1 MEKKTPLSKIYEALS
16 AVADQRI
23 DIQTDRAYVLSSDH
37 AKRYTVKFLENGYS
51 SNDNATLWQHYPGYP
66 ILAVM
71 MIQGQ
76 LKIHEERLSWFREVN
91 WKQLNTKYK
100 NQYDKAIAEFL
111 EPFSEVVRSQ
121 IEDEVE
127 CLFHQLE
134 SMELTI
140 KGNREPRNPQ

>member
-1 MEKKTPLSKIYEALS
+1 M
-16 AVADQRI
+16 
-23 DIQTDRAYVLSSDH
+23 
-37 AKRYTVKFLENGYS
+37 ENGYS

-76 LKIHEERLSWFREVN
+76 LKIHEERLSWFRAAN

-111 EPFSEVVRSQ
+111 EPFSEAVRSQ
-121 IEDEVE
+121 IEDEVK
-127 CLFHQLE
+127 CLFHQLK

>member
-1 MEKKTPLSKIYEALS
+1 MEKNPPLSKIYEALC

-23 DIQTDRAYVLSSDH
+23 DMRADRAYVLSSDQ

-71 MIQGQ
+71 MMQGQ
-76 LKIHEERLSWFREVN
+76 LKIHEERLSWFRAVN

-111 EPFSEVVRSQ
+111 EPFSEAIRSQ

-127 CLFHQLE
+127 CVFHQLE

>member
-1 MEKKTPLSKIYEALS
+1 MEKNPPLSKIYEALS

-23 DIQTDRAYVLSSDH
+23 DIQADRAYVLSSDH

-76 LKIHEERLSWFREVN
+76 LKIHEERLSWFRAVN

-100 NQYDKAIAEFL
+100 NQYDKAILNRFQKRSA
-111 EPFSEVVRSQ
+111 VRLRMKWNACFISW
-121 IEDEVE
+121 
-127 CLFHQLE
+127 
-134 SMELTI
+134 
-140 KGNREPRNPQ
+140 NPWN

>member
-1 MEKKTPLSKIYEALS
+1 MEKNPPLSKIYEALS

-23 DIQTDRAYVLSSDH
+23 DIQADRAYVLSSDH

-76 LKIHEERLSWFREVN
+76 LKIHEERLSWFRAVN
-91 WKQLNTKYK
+91 WKQLDRK
-100 NQYDKAIAEFL
+100 
-111 EPFSEVVRSQ
+111 SVV
-121 IEDEVE
+121 
-127 CLFHQLE
+127 
-134 SMELTI
+134 
-140 KGNREPRNPQ
+140 